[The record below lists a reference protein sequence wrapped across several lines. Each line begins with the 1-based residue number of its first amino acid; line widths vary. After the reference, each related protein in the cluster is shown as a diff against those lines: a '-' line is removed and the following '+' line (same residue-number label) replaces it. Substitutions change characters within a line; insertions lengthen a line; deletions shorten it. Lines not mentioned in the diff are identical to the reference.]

1 MLLALVNAALDAQS
15 SATRNDIFKRWSASS
30 GSLLTDRKPQLSP
43 REENWLREH
52 PVMRVVVND
61 TAAPLTFLDGNGR
74 LRGIVADLLELI
86 RLRTGLR
93 FDIGR
98 ASGDGDMIDQ
108 LESGRTDIIATL
120 STDTRPGNPLQLSR
134 PYLQSA
140 YVLVSRDGNHQP
152 ANLKQLKGKRL
163 RYPATAAWPHCSMPS
178 IH

>member
-1 MLLALVNAALDAQS
+1 M
-15 SATRNDIFKRWSASS
+15 
-30 GSLLTDRKPQLSP
+30 QLSP

-108 LESGRTDIIATL
+108 LGPAAPTSSPRSPPTPAQAT
-120 STDTRPGNPLQLSR
+120 RCN
-134 PYLQSA
+134 
-140 YVLVSRDGNHQP
+140 
-152 ANLKQLKGKRL
+152 
-163 RYPATAAWPHCSMPS
+163 
-178 IH
+178 